1 MFNNRFNALLRHP
14 GYNKKDSDPPDY
26 SQVADA
32 SREAAQIMAELGRDQ
47 LAENKRQYEN
57 NMRVTEPVVAAQLG
71 LMNQQQ
77 AQGDDYFN
85 YMKQNARP
93 VEQQL
98 MYESM
103 GFSPEEIQQIEESRA
118 RETAAWNAKVGE
130 RQQQTISKTVD
141 IPTYSTKEVY
151 PDGAVKGNGK
161 RVLSYTTSSNGP
173 MGGLSGISMPT
184 SMVLDPNKYYIKDA
198 QGAYREVQPKTQIVE
213 GSKSVTLD
221 AQRGDDGTYSV
232 METPETD
239 ALVAKLGAQASARL
253 AAMDKSERDAILGKS
268 NDLASRIGE
277 TNTQVYNRYKD
288 DIEAEAGQAAAD
300 ARAGNTNA
308 LNTAIRQGI
317 RYGFSPGKIASTAGT
332 MSVAQG
338 AQQAAAQNATRK
350 AATETMYGRGVGA
363 ADQAL
368 KGITANRSNRQ
379 QDEAIRTGKKLDV
392 AGLYRNLPGA
402 SQGSYG
408 LAVSAGNSAVNN
420 QNSTSQQFMNGV
432 TQGNNM
438 IAQGQQTKVGGLSSV
453 LGAQTSA
460 ANANSGSGDAI
471 WGALGTVGGALI
483 ASDENVKKDVSD
495 MDDDDALE
503 GVKGLD
509 VKRWK
514 YDDEKIEGMDD
525 REHIGPMAQDAKK
538 HLGKQVSDGRMID
551 VISALGVN
559 LAATKALAKKVD
571 KMGACK

>member
-1 MFNNRFNALLRHP
+1 MFNYRFNALLRHP
-14 GYNKKDSDPPDY
+14 GYHKKDSDPPDY
-26 SQVADA
+26 SQVAQA
-32 SREAAQIMAELGRDQ
+32 SKEAAEIMANLGQDQ

-57 NMRVTEPVVAAQLG
+57 NMRITEPVVAAQLG

-118 RETAAWNAKVGE
+118 RETAAWNAKVG
-130 RQQQTISKTVD
+130 QQQQQSISKVVD
-141 IPTYSTKEVY
+141 VPTYSTKEVY
-151 PDGAVKGNGK
+151 PDGAIKGTGK
-161 RVLSYTTSSNGP
+161 RVLGASTTSNSP
-173 MGGLSGISMPT
+173 VGGLSGISLPNYIT
-184 SMVLDPNKYYIKDA
+184 LDPNKYYVKDA
-198 QGAYREVQPKTQIVE
+198 QGRYREVQPKTEIVE
-213 GSKSVTLD
+213 GTKSVTLD

-268 NDLASRIGE
+268 NDLATRIGE
-277 TNTQVYNRYKD
+277 TNAQVYDRYKD
-288 DIEAEAGQAAAD
+288 DIEAEAGLAAAD
-300 ARAGNTNA
+300 SRAGYTNA
-308 LNTAIRQGI
+308 LNTAIRQGL
-317 RYGFSPGKIASTAGT
+317 RYGFSPAKVAASAGT
-332 MSVAQG
+332 MSVTQG

-368 KGITANRSNRQ
+368 KGLTVNRSNRQ

-420 QNSTSQQFMNGV
+420 QNSTSQLFMNGIN
-432 TQGNNM
+432 QGNNT
-438 IAQGQQTKVGGLSSV
+438 IAQGQQTKVNGLSNV

-460 ANANSGSGDAI
+460 ANAAGDSSGLWSAV
-471 WGALGTVGGALI
+471 GTIGGALI
-483 ASDENVKKDVSD
+483 ASDEAVKKDVKDVSD
-495 MDDDDALE
+495 DEALE
-503 GVKGLD
+503 SVKGLD

-514 YDDEKIEGMDD
+514 YDGDKIEGMDD
-525 REHIGPMAQDAKK
+525 KEHIGPMAQDAKK
-538 HLGKQVSDGRMID
+538 QLGSRVSDGRVID

-571 KMGACK
+571 KMGVRHE